1 MKPSGNHQPSIR
13 RIPLLQSRLLQSR
26 LLQSAALGIGLALAA
41 AVAQAQSFTG
51 PQSSQP
57 PYIVPSA
64 PGWEVTALI
73 SAGDRARD
81 GAYRMVGLP
90 DGMGALPGR
99 FAENDEYLDDKAYL
113 TVFLNHELAA
123 GAGAV
128 RAHGQSG
135 AFVSQWTLR
144 LDGMEVIHGQDLI
157 TRVMTWDK
165 NGYADSTGRARFNRF
180 CSADLPARTAFFN
193 PRSGKGFNGR
203 IYLNGEEA
211 GADGRAFA
219 TLLSGR
225 EKGTSY
231 ELPWLGRF
239 SWENAVAH
247 PDAGDKTLVVG
258 LDDASP
264 GQVYVYVGDKRRTGN
279 AIERAGLQGGRLYGI
294 KVTRAG
300 GEYGGAA
307 APREDKGAIDG
318 RFELVE
324 VAAGVPGALL
334 QAQSEAGG
342 VTEFARP
349 EDGQWD
355 TVNPRVFYFAT
366 TGAAIG
372 RPQSARLYKLSFDS
386 LSRPTGGRIEPVIDS
401 ADMLGTDGERARSF
415 DNLTV
420 DGDGKLIIQEDPGGA
435 YLAKIWKI
443 DLATR
448 EYAQIFVS
456 DRERFLPDGSN
467 YLTRDEENSGVIEVT
482 GIVEHASWYE
492 PGRRYFLG
500 ATQAH
505 YRLPGELV
513 QGGQLYLMAS
523 PAVALGKP
531 GE

>member
-1 MKPSGNHQPSIR
+1 MNASCNHQPSMR
-13 RIPLLQSRLLQSR
+13 RTPLLRSALSK
-26 LLQSAALGIGLALAA
+26 SAALGIGLALAA
-41 AVAQAQSFTG
+41 IAQAQSFTG

-73 SAGDRARD
+73 SAGDRAQD
-81 GAYRMVGLP
+81 GRYRMVGIP
-90 DGMGALPGR
+90 DGLGALRGR
-99 FAENDEYLDDKAYL
+99 FAESGEYLDDKAFM
-113 TVFLNHELAA
+113 TVFLNHELGAA
-123 GAGAV
+123 AGAV
-128 RAHGQSG
+128 RAHGQTG

-144 LDGMEVIHGQDLI
+144 LDGMEVTHGQDLI

-165 NGYADSTGRARFNRF
+165 NGYADSTGRTRFNRF

-203 IYLNGEEA
+203 LYLHGEEA

-219 TLLSGR
+219 TLLSGQ

-279 AIERAGLQGGRLYGI
+279 AIEKAGLHGGRLYGI
-294 KVTRAG
+294 KVTSAG

-318 RFELVE
+318 RFELFE
-324 VAAGVPGALL
+324 VAAGAAGSGAML

-342 VTEFARP
+342 VTGFARP

-355 TVNPRVFYFAT
+355 TRNPRVFYFAT
-366 TGAAIG
+366 TGADMG

-386 LSRPTGGRIEPVIDS
+386 LSSPTGGRIEPVIDS
-401 ADMLGTDGERARSF
+401 AEMIGTDGERARAF

-420 DGDGKLIIQEDPGGA
+420 DGDGRLIVQEDPSGA

-443 DLATR
+443 DPATR
-448 EYAQIFVS
+448 EYAQIFAS
-456 DRERFLPDGSN
+456 DRERFLPGGPD
-467 YLTRDEENSGVIEVT
+467 YLTRDEENTGVIEVT

-523 PAVALGKP
+523 PAAAAGKP
-531 GE
+531 PEK